1 MELFTIT
8 IEKLRQQSQRSGL
21 FYCNQLFITNC
32 IKDIERFKS
41 PCRIDAITVL
51 VCIGGE
57 VDCSINL
64 KHYHICSNMI
74 LVNFPDDIIQI
85 HHAEE
90 LEAYAVLISSDFLNK
105 LNIDFKQR
113 SDFYLNIRKNAICRI
128 PHNEIVTLKPYY
140 SILSGN
146 MEKLRAETPE
156 IIKGIIYAFSYT
168 IISIMRLFQEQ
179 ESEEDN
185 IGMARNKQL
194 FNKFMALVKLHHTS
208 VRGVKFYAD
217 KLCLTP
223 NYLSG
228 AIKEYTGKT
237 ATEWVN
243 EYVILEAKTMLKDSD
258 ISIQEIAYKLN
269 FPSQSAF
276 GKYFKQQ
283 VGIGPKQYR
292 NGEQLINS

>member
-8 IEKLRQQSQRSGL
+8 IEKLHQRSLRSGL
-21 FYCNQLFITNC
+21 FYCNQLFITNS

-51 VCIGGE
+51 VCTGGE

-64 KHYHICSNMI
+64 KDYHICSNMI
-74 LVNFPDDIIQI
+74 LVNFPDDIIRI
-85 HHAEE
+85 HHAED
-90 LEAYAVLISSDFLNK
+90 LEAYAVLISSDFLNT

-128 PHNEIVTLKPYY
+128 PHTEIVTLKPYY

-146 MEKLRAETPE
+146 MGKLRAETPE
-156 IIKGIIYAFSYT
+156 IIKGVINAFSYT
-168 IISIMRLFQEQ
+168 IISMMRLFQGQ
-179 ESEEDN
+179 ESEDDN

-194 FNKFMALVKLHHTS
+194 FNKFMALVKLHHTHA
-208 VRGVKFYAD
+208 RGVKFYAD

-228 AIKEYTGKT
+228 VIKEYTGKT

-243 EYVILEAKTMLKDSD
+243 EYVILEAKIMLKDSD
-258 ISIQEIAYKLN
+258 VSIQEIAYKLN

-283 VGIGPKQYR
+283 VGVGPKQYR